1 MTRAVLRDMAD
12 AQRAWLRRIAT
23 TASVGLLLYALY
35 QALPRQASCPQPA
48 HPKPGVGYACD
59 PTGPAYHHPLLWL
72 LVAAAAL
79 GVLVA
84 VRSCLADDA

>member
-1 MTRAVLRDMAD
+1 MTRAALREMGD

-23 TASVGLLLYALY
+23 TASVALALFALFR
-35 QALPRQASCPQPA
+35 ALPRQASCPQPA
-48 HPKPGVGYACD
+48 HPKPGAGYACD
-59 PTGPAYHHPLLWL
+59 PTGPTYHHPLLWL

-84 VRSCLADDA
+84 VRRYLRDDA